1 MKIAIVVGGRFHAFN
16 LAEQLNYKDYLSQLI
31 TSYPKFYIKKNF
43 NINSDKVK
51 TIISKE
57 IFSRIISKNKYLN
70 KIFNIDNFLINYF
83 DKFASKKLDL
93 NNLNILVGWS
103 SFSLES
109 FKKVQNSSCI
119 KILERGSTHIEFQ
132 HDILK
137 EEYKLQGIKPKLP
150 SKEIILKEIKEYTMA
165 DYICVPSE
173 FVKRTFI
180 NKGFNEEKIIK
191 TSYGVDLKNF
201 YKFKDKNT
209 INKKRFRIIY
219 TGTVS
224 IRKGVLYLLKAFEE
238 LNLYNSELLIIG
250 NIDDDIYPLIKK
262 YYKNININF
271 IKPIKQNK
279 LINFYNSSDLFIT
292 CSIEE
297 GLSMVQ
303 AQAMACGLPVV
314 CTTNTGGDE
323 IIDQNKSGYILP
335 IRNIDILKEKINY
348 FYNNPEIRIAM
359 GKNALEKANNFLSW
373 ENYGKKMI
381 KFYNTILN

>member
-16 LAEQLNYKDYLSQLI
+16 LAEQLNYKGYLSQLI

-43 NINSDKVK
+43 NISSDKVK

-70 KIFNIDNFLINYF
+70 KMLNIDDFLINYF

-109 FKKVQNSSCI
+109 FKKVQNSTCI

-137 EEYKLQGIKPKLP
+137 EEYKLHGIKPKLP

-191 TSYGVDLKNF
+191 IPYGVDLKNF
-201 YKFKDKNT
+201 YKFKDK
-209 INKKRFRIIY
+209 INKKMFRIICV
-219 TGTVS
+219 GTVS
-224 IRKGVLYLLKAFEE
+224 IRKGALYLLKAFEE
-238 LNLYNSELLIIG
+238 LNLYNSELLMIG

-262 YYKNININF
+262 YYKNKNINF

>member
-16 LAEQLNYKDYLSQLI
+16 LAEQLNYKGYLSQLI

-43 NINSDKVK
+43 NISSDKVK

-70 KIFNIDNFLINYF
+70 KMLNIDDFLINYF

-109 FKKVQNSSCI
+109 FKKVQNSTCI

-137 EEYKLQGIKPKLP
+137 EEYKLHGIKPKLP

-191 TSYGVDLKNF
+191 IPYGVDLKNF
-201 YKFKDKNT
+201 YKFKDK
-209 INKKRFRIIY
+209 INKKMFRIICV
-219 TGTVS
+219 GTVS
-224 IRKGVLYLLKAFEE
+224 IRKGALYLLKAFEE
-238 LNLYNSELLIIG
+238 LNLYNSELLMIG

-262 YYKNININF
+262 YYKNKNINF

-381 KFYNTILN
+381 KFYKKILN

>member
-16 LAEQLNYKDYLSQLI
+16 LAEQLNYKGYLSQLI

-43 NINSDKVK
+43 NISSDKVK

-70 KIFNIDNFLINYF
+70 KMLNIDDFLINYF

-109 FKKVQNSSCI
+109 FKKVQNSTCI

-137 EEYKLQGIKPKLP
+137 EEYKLHGIKPKLP

-180 NKGFNEEKIIK
+180 NKGFNEERIIK
-191 TSYGVDLKNF
+191 IPYGVDLKNF
-201 YKFKDKNT
+201 YKFKDK
-209 INKKRFRIIY
+209 IIKKTFRIICV
-219 TGTVS
+219 GTVS
-224 IRKGVLYLLKAFEE
+224 IRKGALYLLKAFEE
-238 LNLYNSELLIIG
+238 LNLYNSELLMIG

-262 YYKNININF
+262 YYKNKNINF

-279 LINFYNSSDLFIT
+279 LINFYNSSDLFIS

-348 FYNNPEIRIAM
+348 FYNNPEIRIVM

>member
-16 LAEQLNYKDYLSQLI
+16 LAEQLNYKGYLSQLI

-43 NINSDKVK
+43 NISSDKVK

-70 KIFNIDNFLINYF
+70 KMLNIDDFLINYF

-109 FKKVQNSSCI
+109 FKRVQNSSCI

-191 TSYGVDLKNF
+191 IPYGVDLKNF
-201 YKFKDKNT
+201 YKFKDK
-209 INKKRFRIIY
+209 INKKTFRIIC

-238 LNLYNSELLIIG
+238 LNLYNSELLMIG

-262 YYKNININF
+262 YYKNKNINF

-279 LINFYNSSDLFIT
+279 LINFYNSSDLFIS

-303 AQAMACGLPVV
+303 AQAMACGLPVI

-348 FYNNPEIRIAM
+348 FYNNPAIRIAM

>member
-16 LAEQLNYKDYLSQLI
+16 LAEQLNYKGYLSQLI

-43 NINSDKVK
+43 NISSDKVK

-70 KIFNIDNFLINYF
+70 KMLNIDDFLINYF

-109 FKKVQNSSCI
+109 FKKVQNSTCI

-137 EEYKLQGIKPKLP
+137 EEYKLHGIKPKLP

-180 NKGFNEEKIIK
+180 NKGFNEERIIK
-191 TSYGVDLKNF
+191 IPYGVDLKNF
-201 YKFKDKNT
+201 YKFKDK
-209 INKKRFRIIY
+209 IIKKTFRIICV
-219 TGTVS
+219 GTVS
-224 IRKGVLYLLKAFEE
+224 IRKGALYLLKAFEE
-238 LNLYNSELLIIG
+238 LNLYNSELLMIG

-262 YYKNININF
+262 YYKNKNINF

-348 FYNNPEIRIAM
+348 FYNNPEIRIVM

>member
-1 MKIAIVVGGRFHAFN
+1 M
-16 LAEQLNYKDYLSQLI
+16 L
-31 TSYPKFYIKKNF
+31 
-43 NINSDKVK
+43 
-51 TIISKE
+51 
-57 IFSRIISKNKYLN
+57 
-70 KIFNIDNFLINYF
+70 NIDDFLINYF

-109 FKKVQNSSCI
+109 FKKVQNSTCI

-137 EEYKLQGIKPKLP
+137 EEYKLHGIKPKLP

-180 NKGFNEEKIIK
+180 NKGFNEERIIK
-191 TSYGVDLKNF
+191 IPYGVDLKNF
-201 YKFKDKNT
+201 YKFKDK
-209 INKKRFRIIY
+209 IIKKTFRIICV
-219 TGTVS
+219 GTVS
-224 IRKGVLYLLKAFEE
+224 IRKGALYLLKAFEE
-238 LNLYNSELLIIG
+238 LNLYNSELLMIG

-262 YYKNININF
+262 YYKNKNINF

-279 LINFYNSSDLFIT
+279 LINFYNSSDLFIS

>member
-16 LAEQLNYKDYLSQLI
+16 LAEQLNYKGYLNQLI

-43 NINSDKVK
+43 NISSDKVK

-70 KIFNIDNFLINYF
+70 KMLNIDDFLINYF

-109 FKKVQNSSCI
+109 FKKVQNSTCI

-137 EEYKLQGIKPKLP
+137 EEYKLHGIKPKLP

-180 NKGFNEEKIIK
+180 NKGFNEERIIK
-191 TSYGVDLKNF
+191 IPYGVDLKNF
-201 YKFKDKNT
+201 YKFKDK
-209 INKKRFRIIY
+209 IIKKTFRIICV
-219 TGTVS
+219 GTVS
-224 IRKGVLYLLKAFEE
+224 IRKGALYLLKAFEE
-238 LNLYNSELLIIG
+238 LNLYNSELLMIG

-262 YYKNININF
+262 YYKNKNINF

-348 FYNNPEIRIAM
+348 FYNNPEIRIVM